1 MGKNDL
7 NADNEYPFEHGEIIH
22 YTLDGVSIHP
32 VTTKTQ
38 ASFLTQLP
46 ERKETTRGFHHEADG
61 DFKTVSEFNGCD
73 RRKLR
78 MDKQHRSYS
87 TIPT

>member
-1 MGKNDL
+1 MGENKNKQTL
-7 NADNEYPFEHGEIIH
+7 NIPLSMVN

-32 VTTKTQ
+32 VTTEIQ

-46 ERKETTRGFHHEADG
+46 ERKQTAHGFHHQANG
-61 DFKTVSEFNGCD
+61 DFTTVSEFNGRD

-78 MDKQHRSYS
+78 VD
-87 TIPT
+87 

>member
-1 MGKNDL
+1 MPHKEGGLLVDGGKKE
-7 NADNEYPFEHGEIIH
+7 ADIEYPFEHGEIIN

-46 ERKETTRGFHHEADG
+46 ERNRSGIFT
-61 DFKTVSEFNGCD
+61 
-73 RRKLR
+73 LR
-78 MDKQHRSYS
+78 PMLTLKQLQSLMAV
-87 TIPT
+87 IAEN